1 MTDSEYSD
9 IEEEEQFQGATT
21 VSLGF
26 ADEKADEATVYDNH
40 LGGQPV
46 KPSDQLTKCKSC
58 NKRLPLIAQIFAPL
72 EGTYYDRALYVFACG
87 DAGCRRKKGSVRAL
101 RSIRRDAEL
110 EAAEKKREE
119 DEKAAEEKK
128 GEEKKREIEQM
139 SKNIFSSETS
149 ESNNAFASANPF
161 EQSDPFATKKQEPT
175 KPQEKENEKEKTAA
189 STTTTEKKPVSR
201 GQVYPA
207 YPCYYIT
214 VENEYIGPQKPDPIA
229 EKAKPEILDEAA
241 ELDVGD
247 EPGSSSAQKELINE
261 IEAASNDQVFQK
273 FVRIV
278 EHNPDQVVRYDQP
291 LEPLLYSG
299 EGDVAKML
307 TENAI
312 PKAPN
317 GSNRQI
323 ELQVMP
329 HAIMVLEEE
338 YQDIANGMEW
348 GSIFVATPQDDTIEP
363 LDKNGVGYS
372 EEWVGVQ
379 WEQQM

>member
-1 MTDSEYSD
+1 M
-9 IEEEEQFQGATT
+9 
-21 VSLGF
+21 
-26 ADEKADEATVYDNH
+26 
-40 LGGQPV
+40 
-46 KPSDQLTKCKSC
+46 
-58 NKRLPLIAQIFAPL
+58 

-87 DAGCRRKKGSVRAL
+87 EAACRRKEGSVRAL
-101 RSIRRDAEL
+101 RSIRRDAKS

-119 DEKAAEEKK
+119 DERAAEEKK
-128 GEEKKREIEQM
+128 GEEKKKEIEQM
-139 SKNIFSSETS
+139 SKNIFSSES
-149 ESNNAFASANPF
+149 SDSNNAFASANPF
-161 EQSDPFATKKQEPT
+161 EQADPFAKKQEAA
-175 KPQEKENEKEKTAA
+175 KPQESAKEEPAA
-189 STTTTEKKPVSR
+189 STTEKKRVSSE
-201 GQVYPA
+201 QVYPA

-229 EKAKPEILDEAA
+229 DKAKPEILDEAA

-247 EPGSSSAQKELINE
+247 EAGSSSAQKDLINE

-273 FVRIV
+273 FVRVV

-299 EGDVAKML
+299 EGDVAKTL
-307 TENAI
+307 TENTI
-312 PKAPN
+312 PKSAN
-317 GSNRQI
+317 GSSRKV

-329 HAIMVLEEE
+329 HAIMVLEE